1 MQVCDRWLS
10 KPELTLRG
18 TEDDISAAA
27 HDMDSSDDG
36 TPDAAPGPAPAT
48 GFTEKEQGDER
59 EEPEMEMRMHE
70 RDSETETSSSEE
82 EMDKGERKP
91 GGVLSAILGRRQDG
105 VTSRLLRGHRRRRE
119 DSGGETSDSGR
130 SDSGRGHR
138 RRRRAS
144 LRILRKRRRWDEHD
158 LFSKDISEAGAS
170 ETSAS
175 DADTSDDDRSR
186 GHGHGWRHHHGSVGE
201 ELEANERGL
210 ASASSSRRSSQ
221 TTLTEESRRDS
232 LASRRS
238 SRSSLRS
245 RDPRHIHEVRK
256 ARRAMK
262 EDLNEPYIPAHRSG
276 HTDPTNPG
284 SSLKVNQYWD
294 SFLRFCRLRSQGMST
309 EDAERIGVQT
319 GQYRTIAALIIATS
333 GLAGPAAPRLA
344 HFAPA
349 SGRDAETNKGQRK
362 LAEYTNPREKSAGA
376 ILEMTEDARQE
387 ASEMG
392 VPLDGKEKV
401 ELSNEAL
408 MQVDKERGK
417 GKPLRG
423 RRHQREIKITRHIA
437 DILERQ
443 EFIEHLAKALVK

>member
-1 MQVCDRWLS
+1 
-10 KPELTLRG
+10 
-18 TEDDISAAA
+18 
-27 HDMDSSDDG
+27 
-36 TPDAAPGPAPAT
+36 
-48 GFTEKEQGDER
+48 
-59 EEPEMEMRMHE
+59 
-70 RDSETETSSSEE
+70 
-82 EMDKGERKP
+82 
-91 GGVLSAILGRRQDG
+91 
-105 VTSRLLRGHRRRRE
+105 
-119 DSGGETSDSGR
+119 
-130 SDSGRGHR
+130 
-138 RRRRAS
+138 
-144 LRILRKRRRWDEHD
+144 
-158 LFSKDISEAGAS
+158 
-170 ETSAS
+170 
-175 DADTSDDDRSR
+175 
-186 GHGHGWRHHHGSVGE
+186 
-201 ELEANERGL
+201 
-210 ASASSSRRSSQ
+210 
-221 TTLTEESRRDS
+221 
-232 LASRRS
+232 
-238 SRSSLRS
+238 
-245 RDPRHIHEVRK
+245 
-256 ARRAMK
+256 MK

-362 LAEYTNPREKSAGA
+362 LAEYTNPREKSARA

-387 ASEMG
+387 AQEMG
-392 VPLDGKEKV
+392 VPLDGKERV
-401 ELSNEAL
+401 ELANEAL

-423 RRHQREIKITRHIA
+423 RRHQREIKITRHIS